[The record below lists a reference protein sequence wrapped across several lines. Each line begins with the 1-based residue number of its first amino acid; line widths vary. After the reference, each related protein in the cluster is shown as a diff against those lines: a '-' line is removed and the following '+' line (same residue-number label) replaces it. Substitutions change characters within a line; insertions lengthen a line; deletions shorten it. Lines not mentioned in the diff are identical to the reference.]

1 MNKYSIDY
9 EMKPMT
15 NKKGLDGKKR
25 TGCITITASSETAA
39 KHKFYQT
46 HKSNNGFWITDITL
60 MKEGK

>member
-9 EMKPMT
+9 QMKPMT
-15 NKKGLDGKKR
+15 NKKGDDGKKR
-25 TGCITITASSETAA
+25 TGTLIITASSEYAA

-46 HKSNNGFWITDITL
+46 HKSNNGFTITDITL